1 MNIIILLLSLLSS
14 YTAPAGQKE
23 HVPAAVFAAQPQA
36 VLAFEHSL
44 MESRYLSSF
53 DSLAG
58 ASLYMSKEELLLAKG
73 MPLSIVPDPWQ
84 ECLEYQFSDMSA
96 GICEGVVTYI
106 HVTPAQA
113 TMYGLKLNDVV
124 LDPVK
129 MSVRELLGSP
139 DFVAEDGDVYI
150 RGNAAL
156 KIYRSADSGEWD
168 GIDLFDANAS

>member
-1 MNIIILLLSLLSS
+1 MNVIILLFSLLSS
-14 YTAPAGQKE
+14 YVASSGEQE
-23 HVPAAVFAAQPQA
+23 HVPAAFFSVQPEV
-36 VLAFEHSL
+36 VLAFEHSVA
-44 MESRYLSSF
+44 LSPRINSF

-73 MPLSIVPDPWQ
+73 TPLNIAPDPWQ
-84 ECLEYQFSDMSA
+84 ECLEYQYADMSA
-96 GICEGVVTYI
+96 GICEGAVTYI

-113 TMYGLKLNDVV
+113 GQYGLKLNGETLNPANNNVG
-124 LDPVK
+124 
-129 MSVRELLGSP
+129 ELLGTP

-156 KIYRSADSGEWD
+156 KIYRNSQSGEWD